1 MKPSPPRNS
10 GTIRTSNCPPAQDHQ
25 LAVFARAIPFQQLR
39 CSSGTTAMR
48 SAKLKWLLLADIHF
62 KHHDL
67 DRITQTAAW
76 ITSIAAQH
84 RVHRVVVCGDL
95 LTSRSNQPTHVLS
108 SCYRFLESIIHDA
121 KVPHVHVL
129 LGNHDLAYRRDHN
142 NNTTALDALRLAAPA
157 VQLHWDVS
165 SHVWDGRRVL
175 MLPFRE
181 DQSTLTD
188 AVAGLELRD
197 AADTVAFAHLALH
210 RAITQRH
217 IVHPGS
223 DTTSHRT
230 RSVAYHGLTGPGSFA
245 SLARTFTGH
254 FHCHQT
260 ILQSPLTEPSS
271 GRAQHVTQEACMR
284 GSVTYVGSPLQ
295 LTWADLWDEQR
306 GVILLDPETLD
317 QELIVNS
324 HGVGFI
330 TVGVDEVLDGA
341 VDPAV
346 IRGRHV
352 MLLGDLTRFR
362 YAAARDKLVSLG
374 ARSIRSWSPLAPRL
388 QSTAILQ
395 GLGTSTP
402 ASDISVAQPN
412 LESGADVV
420 EAIPG
425 EPNAAADMVGSV
437 LAPDPSQ
444 SQPVDVWEQATRYVA
459 ALDLNRSL
467 EQSRDSLLQ
476 VGQRLLEV
484 GANEQAEEGT
494 RAPGESQSEVL
505 SYQSILP
512 SRNTD
517 GSGQE
522 ARTVGSATKAN
533 LRSPSIFDARPRSLT
548 ITNFLGIQSTIH
560 LNFETDIKRGLT
572 FLVGENGSGKST
584 LVEAIVWCQF
594 GRCLRSGLSA
604 NDVVNDKARRDCS
617 VRMEF
622 ENGYAITRFRK
633 HKDFGNRTIVERE
646 GEVLPEFEKADA
658 RTTQSAIDELLC
670 VNYNTFIRTVVLGN
684 ESATSFLGSTPVQR
698 RDLILSV
705 LGLEILDRCA
715 STARRMLRELG
726 DDMSELQSKHD
737 GLAQTMNHMQ
747 THIRQLVAARKNL
760 EDDSQHANLQRQKA
774 LGELQTQSKL
784 LDDQISAAQ
793 QQVEALLQHNRLAD
807 IRMAFE
813 EARATIQ
820 QKSQA
825 VQQQLANLEVK
836 HSQLSAQ
843 KVAIDA
849 ELDVKPDDRA
859 TTILLSWLLGKLTR
873 MQRYL
878 HSADASLDS
887 LSQQQSSSLEQGQH
901 VTRATM
907 RALLTVLHKVST
919 WLGNLT
925 GADARK
931 EAQAR
936 KDQQLQAYRASLED
950 IEKQI
955 RENQR
960 DLDQLDILRTES
972 SLHRQIG
979 IEKDI
984 SEEHVQSSLKEVSA
998 DQAKAIPAQLNAA
1011 LSALLGLQGQRELYS
1026 AKQASLRELQA
1037 TARVSAEKAA
1047 TYDQIIETES
1057 AEWRKLEAD
1066 RDALLNE
1073 MASLAATRDIFDF
1086 WAAALA
1092 QQKTRR
1098 VSSSALASTATASS
1112 SAISSSSHTFRE
1124 FVLKQSLVELNS
1136 TTTQVLAI
1144 LFENSRHASA
1154 LTTGML
1160 RSLFVGDESAA
1171 ETEAGQQEDEAAS
1184 ASALDSS
1191 LSVNA
1196 TLSYGKRSSGER
1208 KRIDLALL
1216 FALLYIGQARSPH
1229 RARYMLVDEVFDS
1242 LDVAGQTAVGR
1253 WCDFMADTR
1262 VSHII
1267 VITHSEHLASQGV
1280 AFSDDEHEGSAKR
1293 SVLSARMGE
1302 AGVELQMDGRRVG

>member
-1 MKPSPPRNS
+1 
-10 GTIRTSNCPPAQDHQ
+10 
-25 LAVFARAIPFQQLR
+25 
-39 CSSGTTAMR
+39 MR

-67 DRITQTAAW
+67 DRIAQTAAW

-129 LGNHDLAYRRDHN
+129 LGNHDLAYRRDHSN
-142 NNTTALDALRLAAPA
+142 ATTALDALRLAAPA

-188 AVAGLELRD
+188 AVAGLDLRD

-217 IVHPGS
+217 IVQPGS

-230 RSVAYHGLTGPGSFA
+230 RSVAYHGLTGPGYFA

-260 ILQSPLTEPSS
+260 ILQASLTEPAS

-317 QELIVNS
+317 QELIVNP

-341 VDPAV
+341 VDPEV
-346 IRGRHV
+346 LRGRHV

-362 YAAARDKLVSLG
+362 YAAARDKLVSFG

-402 ASDISVAQPN
+402 ASDISAAKAN
-412 LESGADVV
+412 LESGGDVV
-420 EAIPG
+420 EATPG

-437 LAPDPSQ
+437 LAPDLSQ

-459 ALDLNRSL
+459 ALDLNKSL
-467 EQSRDSLLQ
+467 EQSRDLLLQ

-494 RAPGESQSEVL
+494 RAPGESQAEVL

-522 ARTVGSATKAN
+522 ARTVGSATKDN

-594 GRCLRSGLSA
+594 GRCLRSGLGA
-604 NDVVNDKARRDCS
+604 NDVVNDKAKRDCS

-633 HKDFGNRTIVERE
+633 HKEFGNRTIVERE

-684 ESATSFLGSTPVQR
+684 ESATSFLGSTPAQR

-705 LGLEILDRCA
+705 LGLEVLDRCA
-715 STARRMLRELG
+715 STARHMLRELG
-726 DDMSELQSKHD
+726 GDMSELQSKID
-737 GLAQTMNHMQ
+737 GLDKTMNHMQ
-747 THIRQLVAARKNL
+747 NHIRQLEAARKKL
-760 EDDSQHANLQRQKA
+760 EDDSQHANQRQKD
-774 LGELQTQSKL
+774 LEELQTQSKL
-784 LDDQISAAQ
+784 LDDKTSAAQ
-793 QQVEALLQHNRLAD
+793 QQVEALMQYNRLAD

-813 EARATIQ
+813 EARATMQ

-843 KVAIDA
+843 KVSIDA

-859 TTILLSWLLGKLTR
+859 TTILFSWLLGKLTR

-887 LSQQQSSSLEQGQH
+887 LSQQQSSSLKQGQR
-901 VTRATM
+901 VMRATM
-907 RALLTVLHKVST
+907 RGLLTVLHKVSA

-936 KDQQLQAYRASLED
+936 KDQQLQAYRTSLED
-950 IEKQI
+950 IEKQR
-955 RENQR
+955 REKQR

-972 SLHRQIG
+972 SIHRQIG
-979 IEKDI
+979 TEKDI

-998 DQAKAIPAQLNAA
+998 DQAKAIPAHLNAA
-1011 LSALLGLQGQRELYS
+1011 LSTLVDLQGQKELYS

-1047 TYDQIIETES
+1047 TYGQIIETES
-1057 AEWRKLEAD
+1057 DELRKLEAD
-1066 RDALLNE
+1066 RDALLDD

-1098 VSSSALASTATASS
+1098 VSSSASASTATASS
-1112 SAISSSSHTFRE
+1112 PATSSSSHTFRE
-1124 FVLKQSLVELNS
+1124 FVLKQSLAELNS

-1171 ETEAGQQEDEAAS
+1171 ETEAAGQQGEDDEAAS
-1184 ASALDSS
+1184 ASAALDSS

-1196 TLSYGKRSSGER
+1196 ALSYGKRSSGER

-1216 FALLYIGQARSPH
+1216 FALLYVGQARSPH

-1242 LDVAGQTAVGR
+1242 LDVAGQTAVAR

-1280 AFSDDEHEGSAKR
+1280 AVGDDEHEGSAKR

>member
-1 MKPSPPRNS
+1 ME
-10 GTIRTSNCPPAQDHQ
+10 RT
-25 LAVFARAIPFQQLR
+25 
-39 CSSGTTAMR
+39 
-48 SAKLKWLLLADIHF
+48 LKWLLLADIHF

-925 GADARK
+925 
-931 EAQAR
+931 
-936 KDQQLQAYRASLED
+936 
-950 IEKQI
+950 
-955 RENQR
+955 
-960 DLDQLDILRTES
+960 
-972 SLHRQIG
+972 
-979 IEKDI
+979 
-984 SEEHVQSSLKEVSA
+984 